1 MQMPGSNAMR
11 RWTVVVFAALLGSAL
26 ALPAQAQWKWRDR
39 SGQTQY
45 SDLPPPNGTPEQDI
59 LQRPSTTAAQRRAA
73 AASAPASSA
82 SDAARLAPKA
92 VEPELEA
99 KRKKAEQEAA
109 DKKKAEAARAAA
121 ADADNCLRA
130 KAQLRSIE
138 SGARMARTNE
148 KGEQEVIDD
157 AARAAEARHTRD
169 VIAASCK

>member
-1 MQMPGSNAMR
+1 M
-11 RWTVVVFAALLGSAL
+11 FAALLGSAL

-59 LQRPSTTAAQRRAA
+59 LQRPSAITAQRRAA

-82 SDAARLAPKA
+82 STASDLARLTPKA

-99 KRKKAEQEAA
+99 KRKKAEQDVA

-121 ADADNCLRA
+121 VDADNCMRA

-157 AARAAEARHTRD
+157 ATRAAEAKHTRD

>member
-1 MQMPGSNAMR
+1 MR

-99 KRKKAEQEAA
+99 KRKKAEEELAAKNKLEQEKIAKERA
-109 DKKKAEAARAAA
+109 ENCTRAKQQMATLESGIRLIQANPKTGEREFLDDKQKAERIKSTK
-121 ADADNCLRA
+121 DV
-130 KAQLRSIE
+130 
-138 SGARMARTNE
+138 MANDCV
-148 KGEQEVIDD
+148 K
-157 AARAAEARHTRD
+157 
-169 VIAASCK
+169 

>member
-1 MQMPGSNAMR
+1 M
-11 RWTVVVFAALLGSAL
+11 FAALLGSAL

-59 LQRPSTTAAQRRAA
+59 LQRPSATAAQRRAA

-82 SDAARLAPKA
+82 STASDLARLTPKA

-99 KRKKAEQEAA
+99 KRKKAEQDVA

-121 ADADNCLRA
+121 VDADNCMRA

-157 AARAAEARHTRD
+157 ATRAAEAKHTRD